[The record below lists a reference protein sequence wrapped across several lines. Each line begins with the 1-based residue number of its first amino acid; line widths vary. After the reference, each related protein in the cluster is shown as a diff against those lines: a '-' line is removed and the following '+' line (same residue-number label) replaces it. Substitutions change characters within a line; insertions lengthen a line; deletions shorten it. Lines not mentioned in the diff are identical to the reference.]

1 MLSKSVSGFFSRM
14 RAAAREVHDVRSL
27 AGTSMFAAITVILD
41 RIATFQVSQIL
52 EIGFSFVAVAASA
65 YLYGPWLAG
74 LSGVVVDVL
83 AYFLRPNGG
92 FFIGF
97 TLNQF
102 LLGFIYGCWLYKKP
116 VTLWRCAAACLSVVL
131 VLNLFL
137 TPLWLNLMYG
147 NAFVITTLRLVKNI
161 VKFPI
166 DTALL
171 YVVLKFAEKRLAPHL
186 RRV

>member
-27 AGTSMFAAITVILD
+27 AGSSMFAAFTVILD